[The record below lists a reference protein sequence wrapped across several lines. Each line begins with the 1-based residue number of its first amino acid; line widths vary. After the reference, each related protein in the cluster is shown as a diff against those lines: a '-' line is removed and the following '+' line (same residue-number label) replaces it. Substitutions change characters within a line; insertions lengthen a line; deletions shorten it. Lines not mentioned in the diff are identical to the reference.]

1 MENRKTENESK
12 REISPFYSTIFFS
25 KRMDG
30 LSPRRAR
37 AFMSG
42 GISRALESA
51 SRSIAYSSTRAYG
64 SAFLAFGIVS
74 LLLHLVKLYFVNR
87 GESVSLSSLII
98 SAVFALISIPLLLS
112 EKPLCRA
119 IQDFAFTDYIFFE
132 FFAIK
137 RMNEHDRVKGLPI
150 IAGVTAGIVPAIVSV
165 FLGVEPVVLII
176 FGIVFFVLS
185 FVSPEFPLMFLL
197 LTTPYLSIVPY
208 SDVVFIT
215 ISALAVLSFF
225 RKVLLGKRY
234 YVFGISDIMILLF
247 SVVILIAEIV
257 NGQDGYLLRTVAL
270 IAVTLMY
277 IPAANII
284 VNRRL
289 ADCAENAV
297 IFSALPISLYA
308 IIQYIVGGA
317 SSPATAFMPSSTA
330 LALFLSVA
338 AVFIIFALQDMKR
351 SVQSAIYAAMLC
363 LCLLAIIA
371 TECVFVPFIL
381 LVCSAAY
388 PIIMNRWL
396 PNELLLPFLAIP
408 IALYFIPDA
417 ALAYVSEKLSLD
429 VALADMDNKLFESF
443 DIFIHNAFIGV
454 GAKGVNSFDTL
465 FGIVCRFGVFAFAIL
480 AIALVVRLRQISVY
494 SKFTVSSSLVNL
506 CGLSTLAIFAMLAFG
521 WFFDIFSSV
530 SLYCLFS
537 VLFGMNTAALRISK
551 HEYDDRVYYYGDQ
564 RSFDSSDAT
573 ITLRG

>member
-1 MENRKTENESK
+1 MENKNTKNEGK

-25 KRMDG
+25 KQING
-30 LSPRRAR
+30 LPARKAR

-51 SRSIAYSSTRAYG
+51 SRAVAYTSTRAYG

-74 LLLHLVKLYFVNR
+74 LLLHLARLYFINS
-87 GESVSLSSLII
+87 GEPVSQSSLIV

-112 EKPLCRA
+112 EKPMCKA
-119 IQDFAFTDYIFFE
+119 IQEFPLTDYIFFE
-132 FFAIK
+132 FFSIK
-137 RMNEHDRVKGLPI
+137 RMNEHDRANGLPI
-150 IAGVTAGIVPAIVSV
+150 IVGVTVGIIPAILSAV
-165 FLGVEPVVLII
+165 FGVEPVLLVVFGAI
-176 FGIVFFVLS
+176 FLVFS
-185 FVSPEFPLMFLL
+185 FVSPEFPMMFLL
-197 LTTPYLSIVPY
+197 LTTPYLSIFEH
-208 SDVVFIT
+208 SDIIFIV
-215 ISALAVLSFF
+215 ISALAVISFF

-247 SVVILIAEIV
+247 SAVVLIAEIV
-257 NGQDGYLLRTVAL
+257 NGNDGYLLRTVAL

-308 IIQYIVGGA
+308 IIQYVLGA
-317 SSPATAFMPSSTA
+317 AKAPATALMPSSTA
-330 LALFLSVA
+330 LALFLSVV
-338 AVFIIFALQDMKR
+338 AVFIIFALRDMKR
-351 SVQSAIYAAMLC
+351 SVQSAIYIAMLC

-381 LVCSAAY
+381 LISFAAY

-396 PNELLLPFLAIP
+396 PKELLLPLLALP
-408 IALYFIPDA
+408 VALYFIPDT
-417 ALAYVSEKLSLD
+417 ALSFVSEKLSLD
-429 VALADMDNKLFESF
+429 IVLADMDNKLFECF
-443 DIFIHNAFIGV
+443 DIFTHNALIGV
-454 GAKGVNSFDTL
+454 GAKGVDSFDTV

-480 AIALVVRLRQISVY
+480 VLALIVRMRQISVY

-551 HEYDDRVYYYGDQ
+551 HEYEDHVYYYGDQ